1 MQLNPEHFH
10 LPCKKP
16 HNRSQSPFTPV
27 PSHWQS
33 PKSTVCM
40 QNVCI
45 LGISFKWTHTV
56 CGLLCLAQ
64 FLKRRNIYACLPYVI
79 YSLLSFQ
86 FKSLLIFL
94 TGLLSYAQVLG
105 LFLHSVYKPL
115 YVFCRYFFPTCGL
128 LFIFS
133 KMSFAKHTFL
143 IFRKTN
149 LTIISFMCHAF
160 SVVSKNL

>member
-79 YSLLSFQ
+79 YFTELSVQIFAHFFNWVAFLCSSSRVIFTFCIQAPLCVLQVFFSNLWLTFHFFKNVFCKAYVFNFQ
-86 FKSLLIFL
+86 EDQFNNH
-94 TGLLSYAQVLG
+94 
-105 LFLHSVYKPL
+105 FLH
-115 YVFCRYFFPTCGL
+115 
-128 LFIFS
+128 
-133 KMSFAKHTFL
+133 
-143 IFRKTN
+143 
-149 LTIISFMCHAF
+149 
-160 SVVSKNL
+160 VSCF